1 MNGMEGRT
9 RIEGLLDK
17 RDQLL
22 NDAASIAAKVIAS
35 LSQKNGDV
43 EKSDIDKLLKD
54 FTPDEKY
61 LILVKIISILAQ
73 NSNLRAGDEERKKSN
88 KVSSNSIFASRG
100 YN

>member
-1 MNGMEGRT
+1 MNNVEGRT

-22 NDAASIAAKVIAS
+22 NDAASIAAKVVAS
-35 LSQKNGDV
+35 SSQKNGDI
-43 EKSDIDKLLKD
+43 EKNDIDKLLKD
-54 FTPDEKY
+54 FTSDEKY

-73 NSNLRAGDEERKKSN
+73 HSNLKAGDDDRKRSN

>member
-1 MNGMEGRT
+1 MNHMEGRT

-17 RDQLL
+17 RDQIL

-35 LSQKNGDV
+35 SSQKNGDI

-54 FTPDEKY
+54 FTADEKY

-73 NSNLRAGDEERKKSN
+73 NSNLKAGDDDSKKKSN
-88 KVSSNSIFASRG
+88 KVSTNNIFASRG
-100 YN
+100 Y